1 MGTPVSAIVAVLIAT
16 AVAACA
22 DLPLRTPQSEKGE
35 KSEKAET
42 TSPAK
47 GKEAAAAR
55 ADSAAASST
64 ANGKAPAVAATGQ
77 IPPVVPQTGAVPGA
91 LPFGMPGATPEPR
104 RYDLVITRDAK
115 TSKGIVLHHNV
126 KERHYFEIPEALL
139 GKDLFWSVE
148 VAQASEGNAFNGM
161 PLGHKVVRFERVGN
175 RILLRGVTFGRRG
188 SADLKAATE
197 AVGLAP
203 ILMTF
208 NIEAEG
214 SERSLLALGK
224 PPEKSAETKPD
235 AANANPAQAKPEDKS
250 GETKSEDSKSPGKPA
265 DTGTPATA
273 ADTKPPSDKAAGDSA
288 GLSAKDA
295 TAKEA
300 SPKVLPAKEKW
311 PVIEVT
317 RLLTTTSP
325 DLVDSRA
332 MGPSGLMSTDPS
344 RSLVNQ
350 VKVFPY
356 NVEIR
361 TTLTFS
367 SVPLPQMPAPG
378 QPFAPSVPRNP
389 SRSAVV
395 HYSLAELPAMPMMG
409 RYADARVGYFTERFQ
424 EYGGDRSGVRPR
436 EFITRF
442 RLDKKDPTAAVSEP
456 ILPIVFHIAPEVPE
470 KWRKYMK
477 QGVEDWQPAFEKAGF
492 KNAIIAVDAPSKT
505 AQPDWDPEDAR
516 FSVIRWVAMPVANA
530 MGPSVHD
537 PRSGEVIS
545 AHIVFWHDI
554 LRLMEQWYYIQAG
567 TADKRVNA
575 LPLSDEVLGEA
586 LRSVTAHEVGHTLG
600 LRHNN
605 RASTAYSVK
614 QLRDPA
620 FTSRE
625 GTGASIMSYGRFNS
639 VAQPGDGVTSFVPR
653 LGPYDF
659 FAIDWGYRPL
669 GKSMPEAEEP
679 LLDKMAARQ
688 IENPQLGFGGEDWPS
703 LWDPDVQSENIGRE
717 RVLATKLS
725 LASLQR
731 AAERLVPAT
740 TKLGEGYDDL
750 RTTYFSIINQ
760 RANYLY
766 STIKL
771 IGGVRETRYLG
782 GRGGDSFVRT
792 TLKEQQAALDL
803 LLSEGLTTPRWLLD
817 PRLLNRIE
825 PAFLSAPLLRS
836 QENLLR
842 EMLSPL
848 RFRLLEDAELVNP
861 GQGLT
866 AARYLATVQQGVFS
880 ELRQAKP
887 RIDVTRRELQRSFL
901 NQLKN
906 YSGEVQRVNN
916 FADLL
921 ASLLSSATVDLRPA
935 AINGLKVLQQQAL
948 AAVPNAADESS
959 RLHLQQL
966 AREAEQ
972 ILKIRGS

>member
-1 MGTPVSAIVAVLIAT
+1 MYRIRSLQVTCVALLA
-16 AVAACA
+16 AACA
-22 DLPLRTPQSEKGE
+22 ELPVQTPV
-35 KSEKAET
+35 KAET
-42 TSPAK
+42 ESSRAEKAKVDSKPAATAS
-47 GKEAAAAR
+47 GKE
-55 ADSAAASST
+55 SAGATGTGGAGTS
-64 ANGKAPAVAATGQ
+64 NATGQ
-77 IPPVVPQTGAVPGA
+77 VPATTPSAGATPTGMPFSVPGA
-91 LPFGMPGATPEPR
+91 SPEPR

-115 TSKGIVLHHNV
+115 TSKGLVLHHTV
-126 KERHYFEIPEALL
+126 KERHYFEIPESLL

-148 VAQASEGNAFNGM
+148 VAQASESNAFNGL

-175 RILLRGVTFGRRG
+175 RVLLRGVSFGRRG
-188 SADLKAATE
+188 TAELKAATD

-203 ILMTF
+203 ILMAF
-208 NIEAEG
+208 NIETEG
-214 SERSLLALGK
+214 SERSLLA
-224 PPEKSAETKPD
+224 PAKPD
-235 AANANPAQAKPEDKS
+235 EKATAEPKVADVKTDAKPEEAKTS
-250 GETKSEDSKSPGKPA
+250 NATKTETR
-265 DTGTPATA
+265 A
-273 ADTKPPSDKAAGDSA
+273 ADTKSAEEKPAEDKPAIAKQPP
-288 GLSAKDA
+288 
-295 TAKEA
+295 
-300 SPKVLPAKEKW
+300 PKEKW

-332 MGPSGLMSTDPS
+332 MGPSGLLATDPT

-350 VKVFPY
+350 VKVFPR

-361 TTLTFS
+361 STLTFS
-367 SVPLPQMPAPG
+367 AAPMPQAPLPG
-378 QPFAPSVPRNP
+378 QPFTPSVQRNP

-395 HYSLAELPAMPMMG
+395 HYSLAELPVEPMMG

-424 EYGGDRSGVRPR
+424 EYGGERSGMRPR

-442 RLDKKDPTAAVSEP
+442 RLDKKDPAQDISEP
-456 ILPIVFHIAPEVPE
+456 ILPIVFHIAPEVPD

-492 KNAIIAVDAPSKT
+492 KNAIMAVDAPSKKDH
-505 AQPDWDPEDAR
+505 PDWDPEDAR
-516 FSVIRWVAMPVANA
+516 YSVIRWVAMPVANA

-545 AHIVFWHDI
+545 AHIIFWHDI
-554 LRLMEQWYYIQAG
+554 LRLIEQWYYIQAG
-567 TADKRVNA
+567 TADKRVTT
-575 LPLSDEVLGEA
+575 LPLPDEILGEA
-586 LRSVTAHEVGHTLG
+586 LRAITAHEVGHTLG

-605 RASTAYSVK
+605 RASTAYTVK
-614 QLRDPA
+614 QLRDPG

-625 GTGASIMSYGRFNS
+625 GTSASIMSYGRFNS
-639 VAQPGDGVTSFVPR
+639 IAQPGDGVTSFVPR

-669 GKSMPEAEEP
+669 GKTTPENEEP

-688 IENPQLGFGGEDWPS
+688 LENPQLAFGGEDWPS
-703 LWDPDVQSENIGRE
+703 LWDPEVQSENIGRE

-750 RTTYFSIINQ
+750 RTTYFSLINQ

-771 IGGVRETRYLG
+771 IGGVRETRYMG
-782 GRGGDSFVRT
+782 GRGGDSFVRVP
-792 TLKEQQAALDL
+792 LKEQQAALDL
-803 LLSEGLTTPRWLLD
+803 LLSEGLSTPRWLLD
-817 PRLLNRIE
+817 ARMLNRIE
-825 PAFLSAPLLRS
+825 PAFLSGPLLRT
-836 QENLLR
+836 QELLLR

-861 GQGLT
+861 GQSLS
-866 AARYLATVQQGVFS
+866 AARYLAQVQRGLFS
-880 ELRQAKP
+880 ELKQTKP
-887 RIDVTRRELQRSFL
+887 RVDVTRRELQRSYL
-901 NQLKN
+901 NILKT
-906 YSGEVQRVNN
+906 YSSEAQRVTSL
-916 FADLL
+916 ADLI
-921 ASLLSSATVDLRPA
+921 ASLLSSLSVDLRPA
-935 AINGLKVLQQQAL
+935 AINGLKEMQQQAL
-948 AAVPNAADESS
+948 AAAPNAADEST

>member
-1 MGTPVSAIVAVLIAT
+1 MPPIRPLIAAVLAT
-16 AVAACA
+16 CIAACA
-22 DLPLRTPQSEKGE
+22 ELPLQTAGSTKADPAQANKEKPDTASG
-35 KSEKAET
+35 KPSADN
-42 TSPAK
+42 SK
-47 GKEAAAAR
+47 G
-55 ADSAAASST
+55 SGTAASNGST
-64 ANGKAPAVAATGQ
+64 AASGVGGSAATGQ
-77 IPPVVPQTGAVPGA
+77 APTLPQTPATLPTGM
-91 LPFGMPGATPEPR
+91 PFGLPTATPEPR
-104 RYDLVITRDAK
+104 RYEQVITRDAR
-115 TSKGIVLHHNV
+115 TSRGLVLHHNV
-126 KERHYFEIPEALL
+126 KERHYFEIPESLL

-148 VAQASEGNAFNGM
+148 VAQASESNAFNGL

-175 RILLRGVTFGRRG
+175 RVLLRGVSFGRRG
-188 SADLKAATE
+188 SAELKAATD

-203 ILMTF
+203 ILMSF
-208 NIEAEG
+208 NVETEG
-214 SERSLLALGK
+214 SERSLLPAAK
-224 PPEKSAETKPD
+224 PAEKSAD
-235 AANANPAQAKPEDKS
+235 AKLDTADAKAGESKANEKSADAKP
-250 GETKSEDSKSPGKPA
+250 
-265 DTGTPATA
+265 A
-273 ADTKPPSDKAAGDSA
+273 ADTAT
-288 GLSAKDA
+288 KD
-295 TAKEA
+295 TASKT
-300 SPKVLPAKEKW
+300 PPAKEKW

-332 MGPSGLMSTDPS
+332 MGPSGLMSTDPT

-350 VKVFPY
+350 VKVFPH

-361 TTLTFS
+361 ATLTFS
-367 SVPLPQMPAPG
+367 SAPMPRMPVPG
-378 QPFAPSVPRNP
+378 QPMTPNVPRNP
-389 SRSAVV
+389 SRSAVI
-395 HYSLAELPAMPMMG
+395 HYSLAELPAEPMMG

-424 EYGGDRSGVRPR
+424 EYGGAKTGARSR

-492 KNAIIAVDAPSKT
+492 RNAIVAVDAPSK
-505 AQPDWDPEDAR
+505 AEQPDWDPEDAR

-567 TADKRVNA
+567 TADKRVTT
-575 LPLSDEVLGEA
+575 LPLSDEILGEA
-586 LRSVTAHEVGHTLG
+586 LRAVTAHEVGHTLG

-653 LGPYDF
+653 LGPYDH
-659 FAIDWGYRPL
+659 FAIEWGYKPL
-669 GKSMPEAEEP
+669 GKATPEEEEP
-679 LLDKMAARQ
+679 LLDAMAARQ
-688 IENPQLGFGGEDWPS
+688 LENPQLAFGGEDWPS
-703 LWDPDVQSENIGRE
+703 LWDPEVQSENIGRE

-750 RTTYFSIINQ
+750 RTTYFSLINQ

-771 IGGVRETRYLG
+771 IGGVRETRYMG
-782 GRGGDSFVRT
+782 GRGGDSFVRVP
-792 TLKEQQAALDL
+792 LKEQQAALDL
-803 LLSEGLTTPRWLLD
+803 LLSEGLNTPRWLLD
-817 PRLLNRIE
+817 ARMLNRIE
-825 PAFLSAPLLRS
+825 PAFLSGPLLRT
-836 QENLLR
+836 QEVLLR

-861 GQGLT
+861 GQSLT
-866 AARYLATVQQGVFS
+866 AARYLSQVQQGLFS

-887 RIDVTRRELQRSFL
+887 RVDVTRRELQRNYL
-901 NQLKN
+901 NILKT
-906 YSGEVQRVNN
+906 YSGDAQRVTSI
-916 FADLL
+916 ADLI
-921 ASLLSSATVDLRPA
+921 AGMLSSLSVDLRPA
-935 AINGLKVLQQQAL
+935 AINGLRVMQQQAL
-948 AAVPNAADESS
+948 AAAPNAADEST

>member
-1 MGTPVSAIVAVLIAT
+1 MPHIRRLIAALVAT
-16 AVAACA
+16 SIAACA
-22 DLPLRTPQSEKGE
+22 DLPVQPASSAKLDAGKQ
-35 KSEKAET
+35 EKARTET
-42 TSPAK
+42 TAAK
-47 GKEAAAAR
+47 PSASAGK
-55 ADSAAASST
+55 DST
-64 ANGKAPAVAATGQ
+64 APAGGNGVAPVAGGAAATGQ
-77 IPPVVPQTGAVPGA
+77 VPTPLPMTGA
-91 LPFGMPGATPEPR
+91 LPTGAPLPLPGATPEPR
-104 RYDLVITRDAK
+104 RYEQVITRDAK
-115 TSKGIVLHHNV
+115 TSKGLVLHHNV
-126 KERHYFEIPEALL
+126 KERHYFEIPESLL

-148 VAQASEGNAFNGM
+148 VAQASESNVFNGL

-175 RILLRGVTFGRRG
+175 RVLLRGVTFGRRG
-188 SADLKAATE
+188 SADLKAATD

-203 ILMTF
+203 ILMAF
-208 NIEAEG
+208 NIETEG
-214 SERSLLALGK
+214 SERSLLAPVASAMKPTDTKTDSSGTKADVKTEGK
-224 PPEKSAETKPD
+224 SEEARAAEAKPVDKTADAKPAGDAVEKAASD
-235 AANANPAQAKPEDKS
+235 AA
-250 GETKSEDSKSPGKPA
+250 
-265 DTGTPATA
+265 
-273 ADTKPPSDKAAGDSA
+273 
-288 GLSAKDA
+288 AKD
-295 TAKEA
+295 TTSKT
-300 SPKVLPAKEKW
+300 PPPKEKW

-332 MGPSGLMSTDPS
+332 MGPSGLMSTDPT

-350 VKVFPY
+350 VKVFPR

-361 TTLTFS
+361 STLTFS
-367 SVPLPQMPAPG
+367 STPMPQMPLPG
-378 QPFAPSVPRNP
+378 QPMVPNVPRNP
-389 SRSAVV
+389 SRSAVI
-395 HYSLAELPAMPMMG
+395 HYSLAELPVEPMMG
-409 RYADARVGYFTERFQ
+409 RYADERVGYFTERFQ
-424 EYGGDRSGVRPR
+424 EYGGKKSGVRSR

-442 RLDKKDPTAAVSEP
+442 RLDKKDPTQAVSEP

-492 KNAIIAVDAPSKT
+492 KNAILAVDAPSKKEH
-505 AQPDWDPEDAR
+505 PDWDPEDAR
-516 FSVIRWVAMPVANA
+516 YSVIRWVAMPVANA

-545 AHIVFWHDI
+545 AHVVFWHDI
-554 LRLMEQWYYIQAG
+554 LRLMEQWYFIQAG
-567 TADKRVNA
+567 SADKRVTT

-586 LRSVTAHEVGHTLG
+586 LRAVTAHEVGHTLG

-614 QLRDPA
+614 QLRDPV

-653 LGPYDF
+653 LGPYDH

-669 GKSMPEAEEP
+669 GKSSPEEEEP
-679 LLDKMAARQ
+679 LLDQMAARQ
-688 IENPQLGFGGEDWPS
+688 IGNPQLAFGGEDWPS
-703 LWDPDVQSENIGRE
+703 LWDPEVQSENIGRE

-750 RTTYFSIINQ
+750 RATYFSLLNQ

-771 IGGVRETRYLG
+771 IGGVRETRYMG
-782 GRGGDSFVRT
+782 GRGGDSFVRVP
-792 TLKEQQAALDL
+792 LKEQQAALDL
-803 LLSEGLTTPRWLLD
+803 LLTEGLTTPRWLLD
-817 PRLLNRIE
+817 ARMLNRIE
-825 PAFLSAPLLRS
+825 PALLSEPLLRT
-836 QENLLR
+836 QGNLLR

-861 GQGLT
+861 GQSLT
-866 AARYLATVQQGVFS
+866 AARYMSQVQQGLFS

-887 RIDVTRRELQRSFL
+887 RVDVTRRELQRNYL
-901 NQLKN
+901 ALLKI
-906 YSGEVQRVNN
+906 YSGEAQRISN
-916 FADLL
+916 FGELI
-921 ASLLSSATVDLRPA
+921 ASMLSSLSVDLRPA
-935 AINGLKVLQQQAL
+935 ALNGLRVLQQQAL
-948 AAVPNAADESS
+948 TAAPNSADEST

>member
-1 MGTPVSAIVAVLIAT
+1 MPRLRRLIA
-16 AVAACA
+16 AVVATSVAASIAACA
-22 DLPLRTPQSEKGE
+22 DMPVQTATSSQSDAG
-35 KSEKAET
+35 KADKPKADTASGKTT
-42 TSPAK
+42 TSKDP
-47 GKEAAAAR
+47 
-55 ADSAAASST
+55 AASAPSAGST
-64 ANGKAPAVAATGQ
+64 ASAGTAGTAATGQ
-77 IPPVVPQTGAVPGA
+77 VPTPTPTPGTMPAGMPFA
-91 LPFGMPGATPEPR
+91 LPGATPEPR
-104 RYDLVITRDAK
+104 RYEQVITRDAK
-115 TSKGIVLHHNV
+115 TSKGLVLHHNV
-126 KERHYFEIPEALL
+126 KERHYFEIPESLL

-148 VAQASEGNAFNGM
+148 VAQASESNVFNGL

-175 RILLRGVTFGRRG
+175 RVLLRGVTFGRRG
-188 SADLKAATE
+188 SADLKAATD

-203 ILMTF
+203 ILMAF
-208 NIEAEG
+208 NVEAEG
-214 SERSLLALGK
+214 SERSLLTPPK
-224 PPEKSAETKPD
+224 PADKPAEKPAE
-235 AANANPAQAKPEDKS
+235 AKPEAADVSGDAKADAPKGNDKAAAK
-250 GETKSEDSKSPGKPA
+250 TAADPAGKPA
-265 DTGTPATA
+265 TDTAT
-273 ADTKPPSDKAAGDSA
+273 
-288 GLSAKDA
+288 
-295 TAKEA
+295 KEA
-300 SPKVLPAKEKW
+300 APRTPPAKEKW

-332 MGPSGLMSTDPS
+332 MGPSGLMSTDPT

-350 VKVFPY
+350 VKVFPR

-361 TTLTFS
+361 STLTFS
-367 SVPLPQMPAPG
+367 SVPMPQMAAPG
-378 QPFAPSVPRNP
+378 QPMMPNVPRNP
-389 SRSAVV
+389 SRSAVI
-395 HYSLAELPAMPMMG
+395 HYSMAELPVEPMMG

-424 EYGGDRSGVRPR
+424 EYGGAKSGVRPR

-442 RLDKKDPTAAVSEP
+442 RLDKKDPTQAVSEP
-456 ILPIVFHIAPEVPE
+456 IMPIVFHIAPEVPE

-492 KNAIIAVDAPSKT
+492 KNAIVAVDAPSKKD
-505 AQPDWDPEDAR
+505 APDWDPEDAR

-567 TADKRVNA
+567 TADKRVTT

-586 LRSVTAHEVGHTLG
+586 LRAVTAHEVGHTLG

-614 QLRDPA
+614 QLRDPG

-653 LGPYDF
+653 LGPYDH

-669 GKSMPEAEEP
+669 GKATPEEEEP
-679 LLDKMAARQ
+679 LLDQMAARQ
-688 IENPQLGFGGEDWPS
+688 IDNPQLAFGGEDWPS
-703 LWDPDVQSENIGRE
+703 LWDPEVQSENIGRE

-750 RTTYFSIINQ
+750 RTTYFSLINQ

-771 IGGVRETRYLG
+771 IGGVRETRYMG
-782 GRGGDSFVRT
+782 GRGGDSFVRVP
-792 TLKEQQAALDL
+792 LKEQQAALDL

-817 PRLLNRIE
+817 ARMLNRIE
-825 PAFLSAPLLRS
+825 PALLSGPLLRS
-836 QENLLR
+836 QDMLLR

-861 GQGLT
+861 GQSLT
-866 AARYLATVQQGVFS
+866 AARYLSQVQQGLFS
-880 ELRQAKP
+880 ELRQPKP
-887 RIDVTRRELQRSFL
+887 RVDVTRRELQRSYL
-901 NQLKN
+901 NILKT
-906 YSGEVQRVNN
+906 YSGEAQRVATI
-916 FADLL
+916 ADLI
-921 ASLLSSATVDLRPA
+921 ATMLSSLSVDLRPA
-935 AINGLKVLQQQAL
+935 AINGLKVMQQQAL
-948 AAVPNAADESS
+948 AAAPNAADEST

>member
-1 MGTPVSAIVAVLIAT
+1 MPCIRRLIAAAVALYVAT
-16 AVAACA
+16 GVAACA
-22 DLPLRTPQSEKGE
+22 DMPILTATNG
-35 KSEKAET
+35 KSDTAKPENVKAET
-42 TSPAK
+42 TP
-47 GKEAAAAR
+47 GKSTTGAIKDATGAASTASA
-55 ADSAAASST
+55 SAAGT
-64 ANGKAPAVAATGQ
+64 AATGQ
-77 IPPVVPQTGAVPGA
+77 VPTPTPTPGTMPA
-91 LPFGMPGATPEPR
+91 GMPFAMPGATPEPR
-104 RYDLVITRDAK
+104 RYEQVITRDAK
-115 TSKGIVLHHNV
+115 TSKGLVLHHNV
-126 KERHYFEIPEALL
+126 KERHYFEIPESLL

-148 VAQASEGNAFNGM
+148 VAQASESNVFNGL

-175 RILLRGVTFGRRG
+175 RVLLRGVSFGRRG
-188 SADLKAATE
+188 SADLKAATD

-203 ILMTF
+203 ILMAF
-208 NIEAEG
+208 NVETEG
-214 SERSLLALGK
+214 SERSLLASAK
-224 PPEKSAETKPD
+224 PAEKPAEAKPD
-235 AANANPAQAKPEDKS
+235 ATDAKTDA
-250 GETKSEDSKSPGKPA
+250 KPA
-265 DTGTPATA
+265 DIKTEEKGDAKTAEAKASEDKQDVKSSDAKTA
-273 ADTKPPSDKAAGDSA
+273 ADKADKPVTDAA
-288 GLSAKDA
+288 
-295 TAKEA
+295 AKEPA
-300 SPKVLPAKEKW
+300 AKTPPAKEKW

-332 MGPSGLMSTDPS
+332 MGPSGLMSTDAT

-350 VKVFPY
+350 VKVFPR

-361 TTLTFS
+361 STLTFS
-367 SVPLPQMPAPG
+367 SVPMPQMPIPG
-378 QPFAPSVPRNP
+378 QPMMPNVPRNP
-389 SRSAVV
+389 SRSAVI
-395 HYSLAELPAMPMMG
+395 HYSLAELPAEPMMG

-424 EYGGDRSGVRPR
+424 EYGGAKSGVRPR

-442 RLDKKDPTAAVSEP
+442 RLDKKDPTQAVSEP
-456 ILPIVFHIAPEVPE
+456 IMPIVFHIAPEVPE

-492 KNAIIAVDAPSKT
+492 KSAIVAVDAPSKKD
-505 AQPDWDPEDAR
+505 QPDWDPEDAR

-554 LRLMEQWYYIQAG
+554 LRLLEQWYYIQAG
-567 TADKRVNA
+567 TADKRVTT

-586 LRSVTAHEVGHTLG
+586 LRAVTAHEVGHTLG

-653 LGPYDF
+653 LGPYDH

-669 GKSMPEAEEP
+669 GKATPEEEEP
-679 LLDKMAARQ
+679 VLDQMAARQ
-688 IENPQLGFGGEDWPS
+688 IENPQLAFGGEDWPS
-703 LWDPDVQSENIGRE
+703 LWDPEVQSENIGRE

-750 RTTYFSIINQ
+750 RTTYFSLINQ

-771 IGGVRETRYLG
+771 IGGVRETRYMG
-782 GRGGDSFVRT
+782 GRGGDSFVRVP
-792 TLKEQQAALDL
+792 LKEQQAALDL
-803 LLSEGLTTPRWLLD
+803 LLTEGLNTPRWLLD
-817 PRLLNRIE
+817 ARMLNRIE
-825 PAFLSAPLLRS
+825 PALLSGPLLRT
-836 QENLLR
+836 QEMLLR

-861 GQGLT
+861 GQSLT
-866 AARYLATVQQGVFS
+866 AARYLSQVQQGLFS
-880 ELRQAKP
+880 ELRQPKP
-887 RIDVTRRELQRSFL
+887 RVDVTRRELQRSYL
-901 NQLKN
+901 NILKT
-906 YSGEVQRVNN
+906 YSGEAQRVATI
-916 FADLL
+916 ADLI
-921 ASLLSSATVDLRPA
+921 ASLLSSLSVDLRPA
-935 AINGLKVLQQQAL
+935 AINGLRVMQQQAL
-948 AAVPNAADESS
+948 AAAPNAADEST